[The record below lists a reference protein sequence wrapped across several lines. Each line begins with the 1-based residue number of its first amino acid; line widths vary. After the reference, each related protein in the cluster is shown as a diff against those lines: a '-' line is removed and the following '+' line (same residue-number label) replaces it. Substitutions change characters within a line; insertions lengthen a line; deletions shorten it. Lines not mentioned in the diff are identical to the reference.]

1 MKNIS
6 ESTLASVTPDSPI
19 PPLGSIPQ
27 LGEVDI
33 RETLS
38 VKVRETKDPNKKEMV
53 VKLIE
58 TGLSKNGFYYSKDV
72 AESVADLIQERPQMY
87 MDHSM
92 NFFGGGARSF
102 NDLVAVAT
110 ESYKKDGAAYA
121 IVEVVDNPAT
131 SWLYELAKDH
141 EGLVGASIDARAK
154 IREAEKK
161 DGLLWG
167 EEDFDPETSTKQ
179 KFVVE
184 ELAFLNSVDFVTY
197 PSAGGKVVEL
207 MASQITDEAAK
218 KLSQLMEGFK
228 NEMSNLI
235 TKETEESHMA
245 NSEVTLTKESFKVDY
260 PDLFEQI
267 REEVVADVEFSSE
280 FDAKI
285 STLEKS
291 KEDLE
296 KKLEETSS
304 ANDELRIKLDEFEI
318 KEKIEAKSKKVKG
331 LIEEHEL
338 ADNFISEV
346 FIEDLMKL
354 EDEEAIVSRIK
365 DRKSLVETQAGE
377 VTGNGQRQAKES
389 TEVEEDPIPGEITE
403 EDLINSIKQQHANP
417 NQEINYG

>member
-417 NQEINYG
+417 N

>member
-1 MKNIS
+1 MKTLK
-6 ESTLASVTPDSPI
+6 ESTLASVTPDSPT

-27 LGEVDI
+27 PGEIDI
-33 RETLS
+33 HETLS
-38 VKVRETKDPNKKEMV
+38 VKVRETKDPNKKQMV

-58 TGLSKNGFYYSKDV
+58 TGLSKNGYYYSKDV
-72 AESVADLIQERPQMY
+72 AESVADLIQSRPQMY

-92 NFFGGGARSF
+92 DFFGGGARSF
-102 NDLVAVAT
+102 NELVAVAT

-131 SWLYELAKDH
+131 SWLYELAKNHD
-141 EGLVGASIDARAK
+141 GLVGASIDARAR

-161 DGLLWG
+161 DGILWG
-167 EEDFDPETSTKQ
+167 EENFDPEKSTRQ

-197 PSAGGKVVEL
+197 PSAGGQVVEL
-207 MASQITDEAAK
+207 MASQITDEATK

-228 NEMSNLI
+228 HEMTNLI
-235 TKETEESHMA
+235 TKETEESNMA
-245 NSEVTLTKESFKVDY
+245 NSEVTLTKESFRVDY

-267 REEVVADVEFSSE
+267 REEVVADAESNSAVE
-280 FDAKI
+280 AKI

-296 KKLEETSS
+296 KKLEEASE

-318 KEKIEAKSKKVKG
+318 KEKIVAKSKMVKG

-338 ADNFISEV
+338 ADNYISEV

-403 EDLINSIKQQHANP
+403 DDLIKSIKQQHANP